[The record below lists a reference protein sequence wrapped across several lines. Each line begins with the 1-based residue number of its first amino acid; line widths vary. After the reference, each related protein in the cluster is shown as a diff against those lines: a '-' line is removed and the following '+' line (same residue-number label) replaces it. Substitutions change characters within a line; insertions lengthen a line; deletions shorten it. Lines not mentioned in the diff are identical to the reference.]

1 MAFKKEVV
9 EIIEPRD
16 IFVGNVKAEITLEEF
31 GEYESETCAKANE
44 SVKRL
49 LVEYDGIIRFN
60 FRHFPLTNIHQRS
73 LKAGEAAVATGQ
85 EGKFWEMHNIL
96 FANRKNLG
104 TTSLKLYSKE
114 AGVNNKR
121 FLDDLVNA
129 TYGWQVQGDLR
140 EGLDRGVKTA
150 PTFFINGERMEEHS
164 YEDLKKGIEEAIKNL
179 KNKGKGKPTPVK
191 PIVKVVAKV
200 ENEDWAK
207 PIYADRIKG
216 KPIPARK
223 SSKNAGQR
231 TIVAKAEPAKVEKK
245 EVVKPASKK
254 AVKEVV
260 KVTAIKAKAAPVKVK
275 AVPTKVKAAPA
286 KAAQVKVKAATAK
299 TKK

>member
-31 GEYESETCAKANE
+31 GEYESEVCANANE
-44 SVKRL
+44 IVKKL
-49 LVEYDGIIRFN
+49 LIEYDGVIRFN

-85 EGKFWEMHNIL
+85 DGKFWEMHNIL

-114 AGVNNKR
+114 AGVQNKR

-140 EGLDRGVKTA
+140 EGLNRGVTTV
-150 PTFFINGERMEEHS
+150 PTFFVNGERMAKAT
-164 YEDLKKGIEEAIKNL
+164 YEDLKKGIEDAIKNL
-179 KNKGKGKPTPVK
+179 KK
-191 PIVKVVAKV
+191 
-200 ENEDWAK
+200 
-207 PIYADRIKG
+207 
-216 KPIPARK
+216 
-223 SSKNAGQR
+223 
-231 TIVAKAEPAKVEKK
+231 
-245 EVVKPASKK
+245 
-254 AVKEVV
+254 
-260 KVTAIKAKAAPVKVK
+260 KAKAPKVA
-275 AVPTKVKAAPA
+275 AVIEEEEVEEVVVEKAPA
-286 KAAQVKVKAATAK
+286 KAAVKVTSKAPAKSAVKPATKTAAKAPAKAAGK
-299 TKK
+299 TPTKQRA

>member
-31 GEYESETCAKANE
+31 GEYESEVCANANE
-44 SVKRL
+44 IVKKL
-49 LVEYDGIIRFN
+49 LIEYDGVIRFN

-85 EGKFWEMHNIL
+85 DGKFWEMHNIL

-114 AGVNNKR
+114 AGVQNKR

-140 EGLDRGVKTA
+140 EGLNRGVTTV
-150 PTFFINGERMEEHS
+150 PTFFVNGERMAKAT
-164 YEDLKKGIEEAIKNL
+164 YEDLKKGIEDAIKNL
-179 KNKGKGKPTPVK
+179 KK
-191 PIVKVVAKV
+191 
-200 ENEDWAK
+200 
-207 PIYADRIKG
+207 
-216 KPIPARK
+216 
-223 SSKNAGQR
+223 
-231 TIVAKAEPAKVEKK
+231 
-245 EVVKPASKK
+245 
-254 AVKEVV
+254 
-260 KVTAIKAKAAPVKVK
+260 KAKAPKVA
-275 AVPTKVKAAPA
+275 AVIEEDEVEELVVEKAPA
-286 KAAQVKVKAATAK
+286 KAAVKVTSKAPAKSAVKPATKTAAKAPAKAAGK
-299 TKK
+299 TPTKQRA